1 MNPATAPRRAQILV
15 AEDDPAIRANLLR
28 LLRLEGYG
36 AEAVADGD
44 AALAAVRARRPDLLL
59 TDAMMPAL
67 DGETLVR
74 MLREDARFVDL
85 PVLLLTARAGS
96 EDRVRALQAGADAV
110 VTKPFQRT
118 TLLDCIAA
126 LLEGRGRA

>member
-1 MNPATAPRRAQILV
+1 MNQAAARVPTHILV

-28 LLRLEGYG
+28 LLRLEGYD
-36 AEAVADGD
+36 AEAVADGQ
-44 AALAAVRARRPDLLL
+44 AALAAVQARRPDLLL
-59 TDAMMPAL
+59 TDAMMPGL

-74 MLREDARFVDL
+74 QLREEPRFAGL

-96 EDRVRALQAGADAV
+96 EDRSRALQAGADAV

-118 TLLDCIAA
+118 VLLQTIAA
-126 LLEGRGRA
+126 LLAGHARA